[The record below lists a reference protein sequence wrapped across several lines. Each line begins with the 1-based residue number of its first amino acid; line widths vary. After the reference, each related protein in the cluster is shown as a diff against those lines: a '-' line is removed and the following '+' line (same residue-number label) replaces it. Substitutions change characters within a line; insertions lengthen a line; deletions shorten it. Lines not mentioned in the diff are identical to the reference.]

1 MSASR
6 ITPTSFKT
14 FGEALRGL
22 VDELGIGRK
31 LRSYDA
37 VLRWEE
43 AVGGPIAKVATAEK
57 IQNGT
62 LIVRVSNPTWRYEL
76 TLRKKELIAKV
87 NAVVGKD
94 VVKEIRFQ

>member
-6 ITPTSFKT
+6 TARSAFKS
-14 FGEALRGL
+14 FGEALQGL

-43 AVGGPIAKVATAEK
+43 AVEGPIAKVATAEK

-87 NAVVGKD
+87 NETVGEE